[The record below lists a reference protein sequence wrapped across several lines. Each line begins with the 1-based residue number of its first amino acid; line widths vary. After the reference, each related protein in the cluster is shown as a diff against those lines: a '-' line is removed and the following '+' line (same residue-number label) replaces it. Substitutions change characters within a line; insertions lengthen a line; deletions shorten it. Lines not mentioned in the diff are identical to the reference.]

1 MYKIVVRRRRSH
13 RHRHRRTLNRNT
25 SRRGWQKRVG
35 GWGLAGGRAVKAL
48 I

>member
-1 MYKIVVRRRRSH
+1 MYKIVVRRRRR

-25 SRRGWQKRVG
+25 SRWGGGQKSGGVVG
-35 GWGLAGGRAVKAL
+35 RFSCVVVAL